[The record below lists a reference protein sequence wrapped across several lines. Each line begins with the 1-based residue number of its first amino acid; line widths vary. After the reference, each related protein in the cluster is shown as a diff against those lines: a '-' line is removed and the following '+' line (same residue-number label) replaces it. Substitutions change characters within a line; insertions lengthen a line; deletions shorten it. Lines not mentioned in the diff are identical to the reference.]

1 MRHSGVALATVAVP
15 RITSTRILW
24 RGLRVRHSVG
34 RALAGVASHD
44 VSAWSDHLPRA
55 ATDGAWLPRPAASWG
70 PGPHMVGL
78 MASERW
84 AGRSQSARRFD
95 GVPTEQAPGCLLP
108 QASVRGCGDPWFAA
122 PTGWRRGAERD
133 PEEPREPSER
143 GVAAADT
150 LALGHLLEHLAHTEE
165 VDANSALRSPCSAL
179 LRALGKPRQL
189 DVGEWG
195 LRGADTDPDTLDHR
209 VPPVGGLQHEDGWT
223 GREQACWMKGST
235 KRTYQPHW
243 RKRKNK
249 HGFRARLRS
258 VGGRKILAR
267 RRLKGRKFLA
277 C

>member
-1 MRHSGVALATVAVP
+1 MALVTVAAP

-44 VSAWSDHLPRA
+44 AGAWSDHPHA
-55 ATDGAWLPRPAASWG
+55 ATDAWLPRPAASWG
-70 PGPHMVGL
+70 PGPHMD

-108 QASVRGCGDPWFAA
+108 QASVRGCRGDPWFAA
-122 PTGWRRGAERD
+122 PTGWWRGAERD

-143 GVAAADT
+143 GVAAADA
-150 LALGHLLEHLAHTEE
+150 LALGHLLGLAHTEE
-165 VDANSALRSPCSAL
+165 VGANSALRSPCGAL

-189 DVGEWG
+189 SEWG